1 MKDVVIQA
9 LSLVAIIGLGQLM
22 RRWRWVDAG
31 HFMIFSRIVLTFTL
45 PCAILTSFHT
55 VTVPVAMLSLGL
67 VAVAMNLC
75 QQVSAYLLCRRE
87 GRATQAFG
95 VLNTGSYNMGAFAT
109 PYLAGFGGPTALI
122 NATLFDIGN
131 SIVAAGW
138 GRFWA
143 FSIARPGRTSIGAT
157 LKRLFSS
164 TIFVLY
170 LVVLVMQLFRL
181 RLPDE
186 VMHFTSTVGAANTFL
201 AMLMIGIGLDLD
213 LDRRQ
218 LRSAGKFLAL
228 RYVWCTAF
236 AVASWHLLPFAH
248 DVRLAVTTICFA
260 PIASMIPG
268 FTAELGLDVKL
279 SAFMT
284 SLTILV
290 SIVVMPVL
298 VMVLS

>member
-1 MKDVVIQA
+1 MQDVVIQA

-22 RRWRWVDAG
+22 RRLHWVSAS
-31 HFMIFSRIVLTFTL
+31 HFMIFSRIVLNITL
-45 PCAILTSFHT
+45 PAAILTSFNR
-55 VTVPVAMLSLGL
+55 VTVPLGLLAVGL
-67 VAVAMNLC
+67 VAVALNLC
-75 QQVSAYLLCRRE
+75 QQISAFVLCRAQ
-87 GRATQAFG
+87 GRNLQAFG

-109 PYLAGFGGPTALI
+109 PYISGFGGPSALI

-143 FSIARPGRTSIGAT
+143 FSIVRGRASLWAT
-157 LKRLFSS
+157 VKRLFSS

-170 LVVLVMQLFRL
+170 LTVLLMQVFRL
-181 RLPDE
+181 RLPE
-186 VMHFTSTVGAANTFL
+186 QLMHFTGTVGNANTFL

-213 LDRRQ
+213 LDTSQ
-218 LRSAGKFLAL
+218 LRSAAKFLAL
-228 RYVWCTAF
+228 RYSWCIAF
-236 AVASWHLLPFAH
+236 SFASFTLLPWSH
-248 DVRLAVTTICFA
+248 ELRLTIATICFA

-268 FTAELGLDVKL
+268 FTSELGLDVKL

-290 SIVVMPVL
+290 SIVVMPAL
-298 VMVLS
+298 VVVLS